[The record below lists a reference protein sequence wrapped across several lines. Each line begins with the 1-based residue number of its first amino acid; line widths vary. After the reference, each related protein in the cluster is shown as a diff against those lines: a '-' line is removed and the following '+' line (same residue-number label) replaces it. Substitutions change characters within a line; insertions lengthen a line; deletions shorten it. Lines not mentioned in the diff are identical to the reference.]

1 MGINPEEHEANKEIM
16 ALREWLARKGWDE
29 YGSTL
34 TKETESHVHVIDIK
48 RQTKE
53 D

>member
-1 MGINPEEHEANKEIM
+1 MGINPVEDEANKEIM
-16 ALREWLARKGWDE
+16 ALREWLALKGWDV
-29 YGSTL
+29 YGNTL

-48 RQTKE
+48 HQMKE